1 MLISGRRVLVDTGTY
16 LDDGAVLIEGDS
28 IVAVGPRKEIEER
41 TAADVPRSVFDG
53 TLLPGLIDAHV
64 HLVFDG
70 SPDPVSA
77 LQDSTDEAL
86 LADMRRRA
94 EELLLSGV
102 TTARDLGDRNG
113 LALRLDS
120 EIADRR
126 TPGPRIVSAGTPL
139 TTPGGHC
146 HFLGGEVSG
155 EAEIRALIRLNLE
168 RGAGVIKCMVTGG
181 GLTRGGPAS
190 HESQFSAAELRLFVD
205 EAHAAGVPVAA
216 HAHGADGIAA

>member
-1 MLISGRRVLVDTGTY
+1 MLISGGRVLVGTGTY
-16 LDDGAVLIEGDS
+16 LDDSAVLVEGDS
-28 IVAVGPRKEIEER
+28 IVAVGPRKEIEEQA
-41 TAADVPRSVFDG
+41 AADVPRAVFDG

-86 LADMRRRA
+86 LAVMRRRA
-94 EELLLSGV
+94 EDLLLSGV

-120 EIADRR
+120 EIADQR

-139 TTPGGHC
+139 TTPAGTAISSGVRSRAKPRSALSSVSTSNEV
-146 HFLGGEVSG
+146 LGSSS
-155 EAEIRALIRLNLE
+155 AWSLAAALP
-168 RGAGVIKCMVTGG
+168 GAGPQVTNPSSPQ
-181 GLTRGGPAS
+181 RNCA
-190 HESQFSAAELRLFVD
+190 FS
-205 EAHAAGVPVAA
+205 
-216 HAHGADGIAA
+216 